1 MHEYDTILKRLMMR
15 FSPAAAAQLTGFE
28 VRRWLNVELP
38 ELRNLR
44 VDLLGETPGG
54 ELFHIELQSRNDPD
68 MARRMLE
75 YALAI
80 YGQYRRRPEQL
91 VLYTGEAPMR
101 MSGGFVE
108 FGFECRVADIRE
120 FDPEPL
126 LASPSLADNVVT
138 VLMRHRDQR
147 AALAKLLGKIAGA
160 GPEERAVAMAEVFV
174 LAGLR
179 RIAPLV
185 RKEAEKMPIL
195 DDIMDHELLG
205 PMIRKARAEARQEE
219 GRQIVLRLIEKRFGS
234 LPAWAQTRLEGL
246 HIDEIE
252 SAALRLLDDGTLEEL
267 LSR

>member
-1 MHEYDTILKRLMMR
+1 MHEYDTILKRLLMR

-54 ELFHIELQSRNDPD
+54 GLFHIELQSRNDPD
-68 MARRMLE
+68 IARRMLE

-101 MSGGFVE
+101 MTGRFVE
-108 FGFECRVADIRE
+108 FGFDCRVADIRE

-126 LASPSLADNVVT
+126 LASGSLADNIVT
-138 VLMRHRDQR
+138 ILMRHRDQR
-147 AALAKLLGKIAGA
+147 AALTRMLGKIAVA
-160 GPEERAVAMAEVFV
+160 GPEERSTALAEVFV

-179 RIAPLV
+179 RLRPLV
-185 RKEAEKMPIL
+185 RKEAETMPIL
-195 DDIMDHELLG
+195 DDILDDGYLG
-205 PMIRKARAEARQEE
+205 PMIMDARAGEA
-219 GRQIVLRLIEKRFGS
+219 RQIVLRQIEKRFGP
-234 LPAWAQTRLEGL
+234 LPAWVQTRLDDMQ
-246 HIDEIE
+246 IDEIE
-252 SAALRLLDDGTLEEL
+252 SAALRLLDAGTLEEL
-267 LSR
+267 LGR

>member
-1 MHEYDTILKRLMMR
+1 MHEYDTILKRLLMR

-38 ELRNLR
+38 EVRTLR

-54 ELFHIELQSRNDPD
+54 ELFHIELQSTNDSA

-80 YGQYRRRPEQL
+80 YSQYRRRPEQL

-101 MSGGFVE
+101 MTGKFVE
-108 FGFECRVADIRE
+108 FGFDCRIADIRE

-138 VLMRHRDQR
+138 ILMRHHDQR
-147 AALAKLLGKIAGA
+147 TALARVLGKIAGA
-160 GPEERAVAMAEVFV
+160 GREERAAALAEMFV

-179 RIAPLV
+179 RLRPLV

-195 DDIMDHELLG
+195 DDILDDGYLG
-205 PMIRKARAEARQEE
+205 PMIENARAEGRQEE
-219 GRQIVLRLIEKRFGS
+219 GRQIVLRQIEKRFGP
-234 LPAWAQTRLEGL
+234 LPVWGQTRLSGMQ
-246 HIDEIE
+246 IDEIE
-252 SAALRLLDDGTLEEL
+252 SAALRLLDAETLEEL
-267 LSR
+267 LGR

>member
-1 MHEYDTILKRLMMR
+1 MHEYDTILKRLLMR
-15 FSPAAAAQLTGFE
+15 FSPAAASQLTGFE

-54 ELFHIELQSRNDPD
+54 GLFHIELQSRNDPD
-68 MARRMLE
+68 IARRMLE

-101 MSGGFVE
+101 KTGRFVE
-108 FGFECRVADIRE
+108 FGFECRVADIRG

-126 LASPSLADNVVT
+126 LASSSLADNVVT
-138 VLMRHRDQR
+138 VLMRHPDRR
-147 AALAKLLGKIAGA
+147 AALARLLGKIAGA
-160 GPEERAVAMAEVFV
+160 GQEERSTALAEVFV

-179 RIAPLV
+179 SLRTAV

-195 DDIMDHELLG
+195 DDILDDDYLG
-205 PMIRKARAEARQEE
+205 PMVRNARAEE
-219 GRQIVLRLIEKRFGS
+219 GRQIVLRMIEKRFGS
-234 LPAWAQTRLEGL
+234 FPVWVQTRLDDM

-252 SAALRLLDDGTLEEL
+252 SAALRLLDAGTLEEL
-267 LSR
+267 LGR